1 MKTQTK
7 VIETLQ
13 ESQSVLYL
21 LETDLS
27 IQQQERTYIDA
38 VRVVQSLL
46 KSTLEYLSQ
55 NK

>member
-1 MKTQTK
+1 MKTQTQ

-13 ESQSVLYL
+13 ESQSVLHL

-38 VRVVQSLL
+38 VRVVQKLL
-46 KSTLEYLSQ
+46 KSTLEYLKQS
-55 NK
+55 K